1 MMSTSVAGWVSLYR
15 PSLAGMARTPVETGG
30 RRRMGMCVFGLPADA
45 HDEKQLRAVGI
56 RTLPLVSRLAR

>member
-1 MMSTSVAGWVSLYR
+1 
-15 PSLAGMARTPVETGG
+15 
-30 RRRMGMCVFGLPADA
+30 MGMCVFGLPADA